1 MYFFLIPNLFFFP
14 SKASYYTKIVQNVT
28 NELDILS
35 LLRMS
40 SSIHLS
46 NGEMHNIFDNFTIRE
61 IWVLIIKLTFNR
73 SFVPRKIAS
82 LLLLLHDILGPM
94 HSDCIKY
101 AECTCTPLLLSLFP
115 TLSSSIHPPLI
126 PHRGHVSGIPVSC
139 LLPVLWKNSINNE
152 ETVRVQ
158 ITLYGNWLH
167 PLPFTFFPF
176 VFYTFD
182 LSSHFLSLKYR
193 FFAQEKRSIGRNSR

>member
-1 MYFFLIPNLFFFP
+1 
-14 SKASYYTKIVQNVT
+14 
-28 NELDILS
+28 
-35 LLRMS
+35 MS
-40 SSIHLS
+40 SSIHFF
-46 NGEMHNIFDNFTIRE
+46 EVQNIFDNFTIRE
-61 IWVLIIKLTFNR
+61 IWALIIKLTFNR

-82 LLLLLHDILGPM
+82 LLLLLYDILGPM

-115 TLSSSIHPPLI
+115 TLSSSIVSTPSFH
-126 PHRGHVSGIPVSC
+126 PHRAHVSGILVSC
-139 LLPVLWKNSINNE
+139 FLPVLWKNSINNE

-167 PLPFTFFPF
+167 PLPFTFLPF

-182 LSSHFLSLKYR
+182 LSLRFLSLKYR
-193 FFAQEKRSIGRNSR
+193 IVQEKRSIGRNSR